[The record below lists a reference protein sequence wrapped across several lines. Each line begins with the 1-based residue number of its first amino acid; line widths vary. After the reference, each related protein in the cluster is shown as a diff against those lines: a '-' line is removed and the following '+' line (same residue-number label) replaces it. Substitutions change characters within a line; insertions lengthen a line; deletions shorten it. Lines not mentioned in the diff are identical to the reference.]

1 MAYDLEEQ
9 EKLDAI
15 KQWWGRYGTPL
26 LGLVAVALVVFA
38 GWRGWQWYEGHRASQ
53 AMGYFEALEDAA
65 RQTGDDSTAR
75 LKAAAQTLRED
86 FGGTAYAA
94 RGALV
99 AAQALQERKETDA
112 ARQQLEWVASGKD
125 PALAAVARLRLAGL
139 LLDAGQYDQ
148 ALAQL
153 SSPPKA
159 FAALFD
165 DRRGDVLAAQ
175 GKADEARK
183 AWEAALAALGA
194 SHPLTPVVQLKIDA
208 LSGAQS

>member
-15 KQWWGRYGTPL
+15 KQWWARYGTPIL
-26 LGLVAVALVVFA
+26 SAVVVALIVFA

-65 RQTGDDSTAR
+65 RQTGEDSTTR

-94 RGALV
+94 RGALI
-99 AAQALQERKETDA
+99 AAQALQERKDMDA

-125 PALAAVARLRLAGL
+125 AALAAVARLRLAGL
-139 LLDAGQYDQ
+139 LLDQQQYDQ
-148 ALAQL
+148 ALGQL
-153 SSPPKA
+153 ADPPQA
-159 FAALFD
+159 FASLFD

-175 GKADEARK
+175 GKADEARQ
-183 AWEAALAALGA
+183 AWQAALKSMGEA
-194 SHPLTPVVQLKIDA
+194 HPLAPVVQLKIDA